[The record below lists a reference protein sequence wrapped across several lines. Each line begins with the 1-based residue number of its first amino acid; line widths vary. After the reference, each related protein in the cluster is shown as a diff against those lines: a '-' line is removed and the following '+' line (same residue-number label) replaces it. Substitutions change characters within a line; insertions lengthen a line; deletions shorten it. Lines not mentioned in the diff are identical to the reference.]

1 MRRFLSVLLSVF
13 VIVTVCAAMCSADAA
28 SDFVRSLTPEQRE
41 LFLKALSEGSDEDTN
56 HPVPSG
62 VDPALKNGVKSGD
75 IITGGNSDS
84 PAPAPQLSNG
94 QAWLEGAQRQI
105 VNLKFSDKSASF
117 QYLDRKTGATGAAI
131 SLTRLQDGGFQLRK
145 KVPART
151 QMKVP
156 EGCTVHCNPST
167 VDMGGKEKTDN
178 YVEFSGGET
187 IYFIKDVNPGFTI
200 FRLW

>member
-1 MRRFLSVLLSVF
+1 MRRFLSVLLAVF

-41 LFLKALSEGSDEDTN
+41 LFLKALSEGSD
-56 HPVPSG
+56 
-62 VDPALKNGVKSGD
+62 
-75 IITGGNSDS
+75 
-84 PAPAPQLSNG
+84 
-94 QAWLEGAQRQI
+94 EGAQRQI

-178 YVEFSGGET
+178 YVAFSGGET

>member
-94 QAWLEGAQRQI
+94 QAWLEGAQRQG
-105 VNLKFSDKSASF
+105 SYKSHTSARRRLSA
-117 QYLDRKTGATGAAI
+117 QEESTCAHPDESPGRLHG
-131 SLTRLQDGGFQLRK
+131 SL
-145 KVPART
+145 
-151 QMKVP
+151 
-156 EGCTVHCNPST
+156 
-167 VDMGGKEKTDN
+167 
-178 YVEFSGGET
+178 
-187 IYFIKDVNPGFTI
+187 
-200 FRLW
+200 